1 MTLDIPSVD
10 MNVAQIIITWPETQ
24 AVFAAHGLEA
34 FTDPVYLDRV
44 GRYMTLRT
52 ALERKGLGVESFE
65 RQLQDSVESRIR
77 QVDVCEDLGD
87 RRSSDIDVAGLLP
100 CPVRVPLL
108 DKINAFAAACKNHDG
123 IRVSTRLRAASGG
136 SEWIEK
142 EICAA
147 TSVEQLPDI
156 FVSAGFDT
164 FFDPHGFG
172 RFKEDG
178 AFVALEEYPLNPVFT
193 GIDLR
198 DPQGVYNI
206 ISTVPAV
213 FMLDTHQLG
222 DLPAPRTWAQLLE
235 PQYREQVALPVGD
248 FDLFNAILLNIHKEF
263 GDSGVVKLRRSML
276 EAMHPAQMGTTP
288 AGKSQKPLVTIM
300 PYFFTRMAANIP
312 GVEIIWPEDGAI
324 ISPIFMLWRKDSMQQ
339 SRALAEFFAGVQVGD
354 ILARQG
360 LFPVLNPAVENILPE
375 TAPWKWLGWDYIY
388 AHDIAAQIKRLE
400 TIFNAATPAAP

>member
-34 FTDPVYLDRV
+34 FTDPAYLDRV
-44 GRYMTLRT
+44 GRYMKLRT

-65 RQLQDSVESRIR
+65 RQLQERIETQTR
-77 QVDVCEDLGD
+77 RVDVCEELGD
-87 RRSSDIDVAGLLP
+87 RGASHIDIAGLLP

-108 DKINAFAAACKNHDG
+108 DKINAFVEECQSRDG
-123 IRVSTRLRAASGG
+123 VNISTRFRAASGG

-142 EICAA
+142 EIHAA
-147 TSVEQLPDI
+147 TAVTQLPDI

-164 FFDPHGFG
+164 FFDPNGIG
-172 RFKEDG
+172 RFKEEG
-178 AFVALEEYPLNPVFT
+178 AFAALDLGEVNTAFT
-193 GIDLR
+193 GLDLR
-198 DPQGVYNI
+198 DPQGAYTI

-213 FMLDTHQLG
+213 FILDTHQLG
-222 DLPAPRTWAQLLE
+222 DLPTPRTWAQLLE
-235 PQYREQVALPVGD
+235 PQYQRKVAYPVGD
-248 FDLFNAILLNIHKEF
+248 FDLFNAILLNIHREF
-263 GDSGVVKLRRSML
+263 GDAGVKKLGRSML
-276 EAMHPAQMGTTP
+276 ESMHPAQMGTLP
-288 AGKSQKPLVTIM
+288 AGKTQKPLVTIM

-324 ISPIFMLWRKDSMQQ
+324 ISPIFMLRRKDSLPQ
-339 SRALAEFFAGVQVGD
+339 SRALAEFFTGAQVGD

-360 LFPVLNPAVENILPE
+360 LFPVLNPAVENILPAA
-375 TAPWKWLGWDYIY
+375 APWKWLGWDYIY

-400 TIFNAATPAAP
+400 TIFNAATHAAT